1 MQNIDALQPIY
12 DGEILLQVFK
22 VCKSATLLAKQC
34 TANTSCPEFHY
45 KLQNCGLAAYT
56 DALEKSTSIT
66 CKKNK
71 TGNLPLSQYTI
82 FIRMV
87 QGLMCKHSYK

>member
-22 VCKSATLLAKQC
+22 VCKSATFLAKEC
-34 TANTSCPEFHY
+34 TANTSCKEFNY
-45 KLQNCGLAAYT
+45 TLQNCFSEKHTKGT
-56 DALEKSTSIT
+56 KRSALII

-71 TGNLPLSQYTI
+71 KGNMPLSRYTGSIGI
-82 FIRMV
+82 FLPNAQIF
-87 QGLMCKHSYK
+87 L